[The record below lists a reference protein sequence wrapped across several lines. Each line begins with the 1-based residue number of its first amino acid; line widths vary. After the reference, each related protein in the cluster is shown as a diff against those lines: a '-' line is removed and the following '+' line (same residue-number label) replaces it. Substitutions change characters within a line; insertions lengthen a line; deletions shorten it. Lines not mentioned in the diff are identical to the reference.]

1 MDRIAFF
8 PGTFDPMTVGHMD
21 IINRAL
27 PMFDKIIVGIGRNST
42 KSPMYS
48 EIQRL
53 QWIRAAYKNEPKIQV
68 KIYDGMTVTACKA
81 VWASFI
87 LRGIRFV
94 SDFEYEKMIA
104 DVNRS
109 QSGIETVFLT
119 CLPEHSSVASTIVRE
134 LIKNGGDVSKLLPE
148 VILKD
153 IK

>member
-27 PMFDKIIVGIGRNST
+27 PMFDKIIVAIGRNST

-53 QWIRAAYKNEPKIQV
+53 QWAKKVFEDNPKV
-68 KIYDGMTVTACKA
+68 EVRIYDGMTVDACRA
-81 VWASFI
+81 VGASFI